1 MLDSSDKYQSMRVWL
16 RYALI
21 GLICWIAFVFLPS
34 VPVVRSF
41 LALPLIVTDEN
52 AHGDAAY
59 ILAGGNAF
67 KERLAAGA
75 DLYHIKRVAQII
87 ISRDSSKSS
96 FNFRDKRNWT
106 PTEWAVDY
114 LQWLGVPAEKIT
126 IMDLREHGFFGT
138 LNEAKALAKLLPE
151 QMKQLVIITSAPH
164 TRRACL
170 TFKKR
175 LSPHVKIAPY
185 AASSFDASMEM
196 WEPLW
201 IEYLKLLV
209 YYLYT

>member
-1 MLDSSDKYQSMRVWL
+1 MRFWL

-21 GLICWIAFVFLPS
+21 FFLFWIAFIFLPS
-34 VPVVRSF
+34 LPVVRNF
-41 LALPLIVTDEN
+41 LALPLIATEEN
-52 AHGDAAY
+52 AQGDAAY

-67 KERLAAGA
+67 RERLATGA
-75 DLYHIKRVAQII
+75 DLCHMKRVSQIF
-87 ISRDSSKSS
+87 ISRDTSRSS
-96 FNFRDKRNWT
+96 FNFQQQRNWNG
-106 PTEWAVDY
+106 TEWAVDY

-126 IMDLREHGFFGT
+126 ILDFQEHGFFGT
-138 LNEAKALAKLLPE
+138 LNEAKALAKLLRE

-175 LSPHVKIAPY
+175 LSPQVKIAAY
-185 AASSFDASMEM
+185 AASSFDSSMEM

-201 IEYLKLLV
+201 LEYLKLTM
-209 YYLYT
+209 YWIII

>member
-1 MLDSSDKYQSMRVWL
+1 MNVLF

-21 GLICWIAFVFLPS
+21 CFLFWIAFVFLPS
-34 VPVVRSF
+34 FPLVRNF
-41 LALPLIVTDEN
+41 LALPLIVTNEN

-59 ILAGGNAF
+59 VLAGGSAL

-75 DLYHIKRVAQII
+75 DLYHIKRVSQII
-87 ISRDSSKSS
+87 VSRDTSKSS
-96 FNFRDKRNWT
+96 FNFREKRNWT

-114 LQWLGVPAEKIT
+114 LQWLGVPADKIT
-126 IMDLREHGFFGT
+126 ILNMQETGFFGT
-138 LNEAKALAKLLPE
+138 LNEANGLATSLPE
-151 QMKQLVIITSAPH
+151 QINQLVIITSAPH

-170 TFKKR
+170 TFRKK
-175 LSPHVKIAPY
+175 LSPQVKIAPY